1 MPCSLPQT
9 QERPYLF
16 SSLYLFWSFRCIILL
31 RDYRSASFPTS
42 RIPTTRC
49 FEPRVCLI
57 LASACQPGLRD
68 ASFWTRIFA
77 PARFVPLCVCLLAR
91 RSCLLS
97 LLTLWKTY
105 PACFISLL
113 CCLPSSVSPL
123 AHTPAS
129 LRHLYLISQRLVHY
143 LDLQLL
149 HSNVFDMIQSWD
161 NHTNISIQHC
171 HIWDRH
177 RRFGLGNWTPL
188 QTAGCSQ
195 IRLQYVTVQWLM
207 YSNLLRLLYLV
218 PTYHT
223 PTLPLQYRRPVVDKG
238 CHVKAHYCKYWI
250 GCRQNDG
257 SEGWRHALTA
267 VTYSRP
273 NTVI

>member
-1 MPCSLPQT
+1 MLRSLPRT
-9 QERPYLF
+9 QECLYLF

-31 RDYRSASFPTS
+31 HDYCSASFPAS
-42 RIPTTRC
+42 RIPTTWC

-97 LLTLWKTY
+97 LLTLCKTY

-113 CCLPSSVSPL
+113 CRLPSSVSPL
-123 AHTPAS
+123 AHTPA
-129 LRHLYLISQRLVHY
+129 LLQHLYLIFQRLVHY

-149 HSNVFDMIQSWD
+149 YSNVFDMIQSWD
-161 NHTNISIQHC
+161 NHTNISIQHR

-177 RRFGLGNWTPL
+177 RRFGLSNWTPL

-195 IRLQYVTVQWLM
+195 IRIQYITVQ
-207 YSNLLRLLYLV
+207 
-218 PTYHT
+218 
-223 PTLPLQYRRPVVDKG
+223 
-238 CHVKAHYCKYWI
+238 
-250 GCRQNDG
+250 
-257 SEGWRHALTA
+257 
-267 VTYSRP
+267 
-273 NTVI
+273 